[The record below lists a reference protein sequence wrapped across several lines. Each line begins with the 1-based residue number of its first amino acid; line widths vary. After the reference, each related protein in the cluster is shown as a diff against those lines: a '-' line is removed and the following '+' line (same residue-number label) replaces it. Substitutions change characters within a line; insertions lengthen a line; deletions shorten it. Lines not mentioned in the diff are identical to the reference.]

1 MRAEKVIFALLTAD
15 AGVLALLGASPNTR
29 IYPSRLPQN
38 TVMPAIA
45 YQLISGMEMTPINA
59 QGGQQIVRSRV
70 QVTALAKNYTELKN
84 VLEAVRLAC
93 LYKSGVIASVRVLSV
108 LRDSVG
114 PDTHDDDLSL
124 YMQSID
130 FMVTH
135 YET

>member
-70 QVTALAKNYTELKN
+70 QVAAMGKNYSDVKT

-93 LYKSGVIASVRVLSV
+93 LYKSGTIASVRVLSV

-114 PDTHDDDLSL
+114 PDTHDDDLNL
-124 YMQSID
+124 YLQSID